1 MSVKF
6 VPVQWNKTK
15 WVYDAVLLGAI
26 AGYVSA
32 FLYWAPPLAQHSS
45 VVDAQIWRARAFGT
59 GAYLLLTI
67 ILAIGPLARLDRRF
81 LPLLY
86 NRRHAGVATFF
97 LATAHFLFVLNWYFA
112 FAQTPPLE
120 ALLSSNTSFTRLNGF
135 PFEALGIVALLILSI
150 MALTSHDF
158 WLTFLGPRLWKNLHF
173 LVYPAYILTTAH
185 LVLGAWADQRT
196 LGLGLLLF
204 GGAGSVAALHI
215 AAAIKEW
222 RIGRRHAQL
231 AAEGWRVV
239 GHPDEIQDKCAK
251 VVVLS
256 DDERAAVFKHKGKLS
271 AVSNACAHQN
281 GPLGEGKV
289 VYGCITCPW
298 HGFSYRL
305 EDGTSPAPFT
315 EKIPTYRLKLDRDV
329 VFIHEKANPPGTY
342 VEPIVLK
349 GES

>member
-6 VPVQWNKTK
+6 VPVQWNTSK
-15 WVYDAVLLGAI
+15 WVYDAVLVGSI
-26 AGYVSA
+26 AGYLSA
-32 FLYWAPPLAQHSS
+32 FLYLAPSLTQHAAA
-45 VVDAQIWRARAFGT
+45 VDAQIWRARAFGT
-59 GAYLLLTI
+59 CAYLLLTI
-67 ILAIGPLARLDRRF
+67 ILVIGPLARLDRRF

-86 NRRHAGVATFF
+86 NRRHAGVATFL
-97 LATAHFLFVLNWYFA
+97 LATAHFLFVLDWYFA
-112 FAQTPPLE
+112 FSPTPPLE
-120 ALLSSNTSFTRLNGF
+120 ALLSSNTSFSQFHGF
-135 PFEALGIVALLILSI
+135 PFELLGIIALLILAV

-158 WLTFLGPRLWKNLHF
+158 WLTLLGPKLWKSLHF
-173 LVYPAYILTTAH
+173 LVYPAYVLATAH
-185 LVLGAWADQRT
+185 LVLGAWADQRS

-204 GGAGSVAALHI
+204 AGAGSVAVLHV

-231 AAEGWRVV
+231 AAEGWRRV
-239 GHPDEIQDKCAK
+239 GHPDEINDKCAK

-256 DDERAAVFKHKGKLS
+256 DDERAAVFKNKGKLS

-305 EDGTSPAPFT
+305 EDGTSPPPFT
-315 EKIPTYRLKLDRDV
+315 EMIPTYRLRLDGDV
-329 VFIHEKANPPGTY
+329 IFIHQKANPPGTY

-349 GES
+349 EDV